1 MFDFVVVWIAAFVCL
16 AYATYFFGLM
26 LIACMNLGFQ
36 GAEKLS
42 LMVIIPTLA
51 ALWFLLIDFAPFK
64 VVML

>member
-1 MFDFVVVWIAAFVCL
+1 MEIVGVWIALFVCL
-16 AYATYFFGLM
+16 AYVTYFFGLM

-42 LMVIIPTLA
+42 LIVIVPILA
-51 ALWFLLIDFAPFK
+51 ALWFLLIDFSPFK